1 MKMRLM
7 TIKAKIFAVFALA
20 AVFLWGSIGTAL
32 TELIWQTPELKM
44 VEVHVDKTSDR
55 GIPLL
60 ELTKDIKADILEVQ
74 GWLTDISATRGL
86 PGFDSGFEKAEENA
100 QQFYTD
106 VEAARQLARALDMP
120 EIVTA
125 LSEMVDAFGPF
136 YAEGKEMAQAYIDG
150 GPEVGNR
157 HMNKFD
163 EVAAALAATS
173 DSLNTQVDAQTAKH
187 LKMLKDVAKK
197 INADN
202 ARLVTLLEVLSLLSA
217 LVGTIGLIYI
227 FRMLSR
233 NFRDLNDDVAVVM
246 AEENQTPLKRNSER
260 NDEFGPIA
268 KALSAFRETLAAGK
282 AKEAELRV
290 AEKQAF
296 EQQHQAQAE
305 DAKRIAEHEAEML
318 AAERREQE
326 RLHEAERLEA
336 EAEKNRITKRDAEAE
351 ALRQREQMSAREI
364 STVVAAC
371 AEGDFSQTLNTSDK
385 EGVFAEICDGI
396 NRIGEVSNFGLEEI
410 KIALDALSKGDLTH
424 KMNGDFKGIF
434 AEIQGAVNRTIQSLA
449 RSVNQ
454 IGQSSNVI
462 RNSTRE
468 VAESAD
474 NMAKRT
480 EHSAAT
486 LEQTSTEIHTL
497 AENVSK
503 SVELAK
509 DADHAAAEIQ
519 VQANESDQIV
529 QDTVNA
535 MHEIQASTA
544 AIQKTISMIDDITF
558 QTNLLALNAGV
569 EAARAGDAGRGFA
582 VVAAEV
588 RDLAARSSDAAREI
602 AQLIASSERQVQK
615 GVSMVDQTGAAFK
628 AIAEGVTAI
637 SGQIAKISASAIE
650 QSNSISE
657 INQATQQLDNVTQ
670 QNAAMFQET
679 TATSVALQHET
690 ENLAQVISAFKLDG
704 QPGATF
710 SPRKPA
716 MAKRMSA
723 SQTGAV
729 GVQANLRGM

>member
-1 MKMRLM
+1 MKMKTMTTM
-7 TIKAKIFAVFALA
+7 TIKTKIFTVFALA
-20 AVFLWGSIGTAL
+20 VVFLWGSIGTAL
-32 TELIWQTPELKM
+32 TKLIWQAPDLKM
-44 VEVHVDKTSDR
+44 VVTHVDKTSDR

-60 ELTKDIKADILEVQ
+60 ALTKDIKTDILEVQ
-74 GWLTDISATRGL
+74 GWLTDISATRGQS
-86 PGFDSGFEKAEENA
+86 GFDSGFVKAEKYA

-106 VEAARQLARALDMP
+106 IERARQLAGALDMP
-120 EIVTA
+120 EIDAA
-125 LSEMVDAFGPF
+125 LAGMSDAFGPY
-136 YAEGKEMAQAYIDG
+136 YAEGKEMAQTYIND
-150 GPEVGNR
+150 GPEAGNR
-157 HMNKFD
+157 HMAEFD
-163 EVAAALAATS
+163 DVAAALAAATDTLS
-173 DSLNTQVDAQTAKH
+173 AKVDAETAKH
-187 LKMLKDVAKK
+187 LGMLKDVAQK
-197 INADN
+197 INTDN
-202 ARLVTLLEVLSLLSA
+202 TRLITLLAGLSFLSA
-217 LVGTIGLIYI
+217 LVGAIGLFYI
-227 FRMLSR
+227 FRTLSR
-233 NFRDLNDDVAVVM
+233 NFRDLNDDVATVM
-246 AEENQTPLKRNSER
+246 ADENQTPLKLDSTR
-260 NDEFGPIA
+260 NDEFGPVA
-268 KALSAFRETLAAGK
+268 KALSAFRETLSTAK
-282 AKEAELRV
+282 VKEAELHA

-296 EQQHQAQAE
+296 EQQRQTEADE
-305 DAKRIAEHEAEML
+305 AKRRAEREAEVL

-326 RLHEAERLEA
+326 RLREAEHQEA
-336 EAEKNRITKRDAEAE
+336 EAEKSRIAKRDAEVE
-351 ALRQREQMSAREI
+351 ALRCREQKSAQEI

-371 AEGDFSQTLNTSDK
+371 AEGDFSQTLNTGDK
-385 EGVFAEICDGI
+385 DGVFAEICDGI

-434 AEIQGAVNRTIQSLA
+434 AEIQEAVNRTIQSLA
-449 RSVNQ
+449 HSVNQ

-462 RNSTRE
+462 RDSTRE

-497 AENVSK
+497 AENVSI

-519 VQANESDQIV
+519 VQANESDEIV
-529 QDTVNA
+529 QDTVSA

-602 AQLIASSERQVQK
+602 AQLITSSERQVQK

-650 QSNSISE
+650 QSSSISE
-657 INQATQQLDNVTQ
+657 INLATQQLDNVTQ

-690 ENLAQVISAFKLDG
+690 ENLAKVISAFNLDG
-704 QPGATF
+704 QAAAVFSTRARAGANQMNLG
-710 SPRKPA
+710 RA
-716 MAKRMSA
+716 
-723 SQTGAV
+723 GAV
-729 GVQANLRGM
+729 SV